1 MPLPYLYV
9 THDQIL
15 AMPQMDPFT
24 VVAYNLTNGTI
35 RKIEIETTEDC
46 GLTIRWLKNDEICQ
60 EQQAKGSEVQT
71 KLIED
76 LNEQLKTWRADN
88 KYILN
93 VSFNANASFKDT
105 PPKPTVP
112 SQANQPKIR
121 RDKTNYYLD
130 IAETVASRSTCL
142 RRQYGAIIVKDDQ
155 IIATGYNGAPRGVA
169 NCSDLGV
176 CTRATNHIPHGERYE
191 QCRAIHAEMNA
202 IISAS
207 RTDTID
213 QTLYL
218 VGLENGQYVKNAT
231 PCLMCTRVIVN
242 AGIKNVIIRK
252 TKNDYIVLTN
262 KDMVKILN

>member
-1 MPLPYLYV
+1 MSLPYLYV

-15 AMPQMDPFT
+15 AMPQTNPFT
-24 VVAYNLTNGTI
+24 VVAYNLTSGTI
-35 RKIEIETTEDC
+35 RRIEIETTESH
-46 GLTIRWLKNDEICQ
+46 GLTVRWLKNNEVCQ
-60 EQQAKGSEVQT
+60 EQHVEDPDTQAR
-71 KLIED
+71 LIED

-93 VSFNANASFKDT
+93 VSFESKIPSENI
-105 PPKPTVP
+105 PPKPSVT
-112 SQANQPKIR
+112 SQKNQPKIR

-155 IIATGYNGAPRGVA
+155 IIATGYNGAPRGIT
-169 NCSDLGV
+169 NCSDLGI
-176 CTRATNHIPHGERYE
+176 CTRAANHIPHGEKYE
-191 QCRAIHAEMNA
+191 QCRVIHAEMNA

-218 VGLENGQYVKNAT
+218 VGLENGQYVENAT

-242 AGIKNVIIRK
+242 AGIKNVIIRT

-262 KDMVKILN
+262 EDLVKILN

>member
-1 MPLPYLYV
+1 MSLPYLYI

-15 AMPQMDPFT
+15 AMPQMNPFT
-24 VVAYNLTNGTI
+24 IVAYNLTNRTI
-35 RKIEIETTEDC
+35 RKIEIETTGAR
-46 GLTIRWLKNDEICQ
+46 GLTIRWLKNDELCQ
-60 EQQAKGSEVQT
+60 EQQVEDPGAQT
-71 KLIED
+71 KLIKD

-93 VSFNANASFKDT
+93 VSFNTNKTSEDT
-105 PPKPTVP
+105 QPKPSIEERT
-112 SQANQPKIR
+112 NQPKIR

-155 IIATGYNGAPRGVA
+155 IIATGYNGAPRGIA
-169 NCSDLGV
+169 NCSDLGY
-176 CTRATNHIPHGERYE
+176 CTRAKNNIPHGERYE

-207 RTDTID
+207 RTDTIG

-218 VGLENGQYVKNAT
+218 VGLENGQYVENAT

-242 AGIKNVIIRK
+242 AGIKNIIIRK
-252 TKNDYIVLTN
+252 TKNDYVVLTN
-262 KDMVKILN
+262 EDLIKMLS